1 MRAQDQEPASTCRS
15 QPRQAPTRATGPAP
29 IPPHPA
35 VPLPPQAILHL
46 QRTIGNASVAR
57 LIRTE
62 RHQPHSRADDLG
74 HGQPVQRSTVPGVLR
89 SPGRPLDTPL
99 REEMEARLGA
109 DFSDVRLHDDAAAK
123 ASAAELGA
131 RAYTSGN
138 HVVIGDSG
146 ADQHTLAH
154 ELTHVVQQ
162 RQGPVAGTE
171 TADGLRISDPSDR
184 FERAAEANAAR
195 ALATPPPQSG
205 HTDHPERPGEHRADN
220 VVQRAPR
227 EGLRQLDHRPAPAAP
242 QGKMLDELLTELK
255 IHGDAYGRWIDDYH
269 DSFDEIRRVLPG
281 FQATSDEER
290 TAYLELSTAYTMATT
305 GVSDRKNSVQAIIDY
320 LLDGGT
326 AAPGLGGF
334 GTLRVNDAEL
344 EGRPSFAR
352 DLQKALPLRPTQH
365 RRHITAWHNIRGLLN
380 RAYAT
385 EGDALITYLTR
396 KLGAGVHE
404 GMSNEADG
412 FLARMPP
419 AQLGNENRIPRDHA
433 QVLMKA
439 AYLMNSSA
447 ENLWAGGGAENSEI
461 NTVSIALQNGCREI
475 VSTPTPEVL
484 TAWRNRL
491 SNSTASTPKARDAVD
506 AVVKAIDRAL
516 QLMTNAPANRKIIA
530 EQLKDDVTKHMI
542 RNLEVDEPDAANQRT
557 TTTQAVGVANKT
569 FDLLFLSTTDQVTL
583 AEATAAIDFLWTPR
597 RPQHSA

>member
-1 MRAQDQEPASTCRS
+1 MQHLLALQSTAGNTAVVRMLQQQATGRPAQHEGGGDSAARAQNS
-15 QPRQAPTRATGPAP
+15 
-29 IPPHPA
+29 A
-35 VPLPPQAILHL
+35 VH
-46 QRTIGNASVAR
+46 
-57 LIRTE
+57 
-62 RHQPHSRADDLG
+62 D
-74 HGQPVQRSTVPGVLR
+74 VLR
-89 SPGRPLDTPL
+89 SRGRPLDDAT
-99 REEMEARLGA
+99 RTDMEARLGA
-109 DFSDVRLHDDAAAK
+109 DFSDVRIHDDTAART
-123 ASAAELGA
+123 SAADLGA
-131 RAYTSGN
+131 RAYTSGS
-138 HVVIGDSG
+138 HVVLGTGGTDP
-146 ADQHTLAH
+146 HTLAH
-154 ELTHVVQQ
+154 ELTHVIQQ
-162 RQGPVAGTE
+162 RQGPVAGTDNG
-171 TADGLRISDPSDR
+171 TGLRVSDPSDR

-205 HTDHPERPGEHRADN
+205 HTDHPERPGEHRADT
-220 VVQRAPR
+220 VVQRAPHKS
-227 EGLRQLDHRPAPAAP
+227 LRQLDHRPVPAAP

-255 IHGDAYGRWIDDYH
+255 NHGAAFGHWIDDYD

-305 GVSDRKNSVQAIIDY
+305 GVSDRKNPVQAIIDY

-352 DLQKALPLRPTQH
+352 DLQKALPLKPTQH

-385 EGDALITYLTR
+385 EGDDLITYLTG

-404 GMSNEADG
+404 GMSDEAEG
-412 FLARMPP
+412 FLTRMPP

-484 TAWRNRL
+484 TAWWNRL
-491 SNSTASTPKARDAVD
+491 SKSTASTPKAKNAVD
-506 AVVKAIDRAL
+506 AVVTAIGTAL
-516 QLMTNAPANRKIIA
+516 QHMTDTPADRKIIA
-530 EQLKDDVTKHMI
+530 EQLKDDVTEHVI
-542 RNLEVDEPDAANQRT
+542 RHLEVDAPDAANQRT
-557 TTTQAVGVANKT
+557 TTPQALDVANKT
-569 FDLLFLSTTDQVTL
+569 FDLLFLSTTAQVTRDQ
-583 AEATAAIDFLWTPR
+583 ATAAIDFLWTP
-597 RPQHSA
+597 

>member
-1 MRAQDQEPASTCRS
+1 MRSRETSGRTDSRTDSNATRHTARPAPPTAPAPVQHLLALQTTAGNTAVVRML
-15 QPRQAPTRATGPAP
+15 QRQATGRPAQREGGGDSAARARNS
-29 IPPHPA
+29 A
-35 VPLPPQAILHL
+35 VH
-46 QRTIGNASVAR
+46 
-57 LIRTE
+57 
-62 RHQPHSRADDLG
+62 D
-74 HGQPVQRSTVPGVLR
+74 VLR
-89 SPGRPLDTPL
+89 SRGRRLDDAT
-99 REEMEARLGA
+99 RTDMEARLGA
-109 DFSDVRLHDDAAAK
+109 DFSDVRIHDDTAART
-123 ASAAELGA
+123 SAADLGA
-131 RAYTSGN
+131 RAYTSGS
-138 HVVIGDSG
+138 HVVLG
-146 ADQHTLAH
+146 AGGTDPHTLAH
-154 ELTHVVQQ
+154 ELTHVIQQ
-162 RQGPVAGTE
+162 RQGPVAGTDNG
-171 TADGLRISDPSDR
+171 TGLRVSDPSDR

-205 HTDHPERPGEHRADN
+205 HTGHPERPGEHRADT

-242 QGKMLDELLTELK
+242 RGKALNELLTELK
-255 IHGDAYGRWIDDYH
+255 NHGDAYGRWIDDYD

-281 FQATSDEER
+281 FRATSDEER

-305 GVSDRKNSVQAIIDY
+305 GVSDRKNPVQAIIDY
-320 LLDGGT
+320 LLNGGT

-380 RAYAT
+380 RVYAT
-385 EGDALITYLTR
+385 EGDALITYLTG

-404 GMSNEADG
+404 GMSDEADG
-412 FLARMPP
+412 FLTRMPP

-484 TAWRNRL
+484 TAWQNRL
-491 SNSTASTPKARDAVD
+491 GNSAASTPKARS
-506 AVVKAIDRAL
+506 AVVAVVRAIGTAL
-516 QLMTNAPANRKIIA
+516 QLMTDAPADRKIIA
-530 EQLKDDVTKHMI
+530 EQLKDDVTEHVI
-542 RNLEVDEPDAANQRT
+542 RYLEVDAPDAANQRT
-557 TTTQAVGVANKT
+557 TTPQALGVANET

-583 AEATAAIDFLWTPR
+583 AQATAAIDFLWTP
-597 RPQHSA
+597 